1 MIFTESPVYVWSLT
15 TFSVPQSTLALCFY
29 FSLAFRHRVRDTLIL
44 LLHFFSD
51 FPTRQD
57 FRFQAANLA
66 TSCIFHLLAHLILR
80 RIFQNRKRYEPTTRI
95 SKCAMLYLKFISK
108 YYFFRQF
115 EGNQNLFRWRFE
127 KCSRING
134 FQNLSF
140 NSICLL
146 FRPLHSCLG
155 ALLRK
160 RYSFKVTDDD
170 HNTARLNQ
178 NIP

>member
-15 TFSVPQSTLALCFY
+15 TFSVPKSTLALYFY

-80 RIFQNRKRYEPTTRI
+80 RIFQNRKRYEPMTRI

-108 YYFFRQF
+108 YYFFSVSLR
-115 EGNQNLFRWRFE
+115 EI
-127 KCSRING
+127 RI
-134 FQNLSF
+134 FKTCHL
-140 NSICLL
+140 IPYAC
-146 FRPLHSCLG
+146 
-155 ALLRK
+155 
-160 RYSFKVTDDD
+160 YSGPFIVASE
-170 HNTARLNQ
+170 HCFARDTHLK
-178 NIP
+178 

>member
-15 TFSVPQSTLALCFY
+15 TFSVPLSTLALYFY
-29 FSLAFRHRVRDTLIL
+29 FSLAFRYRVRDTLIL

-80 RIFQNRKRYEPTTRI
+80 RIFQNRKRYEPMTRI

-108 YYFFRQF
+108 YYFFSVSLR
-115 EGNQNLFRWRFE
+115 EI
-127 KCSRING
+127 RI
-134 FQNLSF
+134 FK
-140 NSICLL
+140 ICHLI
-146 FRPLHSCLG
+146 PYAC
-155 ALLRK
+155 
-160 RYSFKVTDDD
+160 YSGPFIVASE
-170 HNTARLNQ
+170 HCFARDTHLK
-178 NIP
+178 

>member
-15 TFSVPQSTLALCFY
+15 TFSVPKSTLALYFY
-29 FSLAFRHRVRDTLIL
+29 FSLAFRYRVRDTLIL

-80 RIFQNRKRYEPTTRI
+80 RIFQNRKRYEPMTRI

-108 YYFFRQF
+108 YYFFSVSLR
-115 EGNQNLFRWRFE
+115 EI
-127 KCSRING
+127 RI
-134 FQNLSF
+134 FKTCHL
-140 NSICLL
+140 IPYAC
-146 FRPLHSCLG
+146 
-155 ALLRK
+155 
-160 RYSFKVTDDD
+160 YSGPFIVASE
-170 HNTARLNQ
+170 HCFARDTHLK
-178 NIP
+178 

>member
-15 TFSVPQSTLALCFY
+15 TFSVPKSTLALCFY
-29 FSLAFRHRVRDTLIL
+29 FSLAFRYRVRDTFIL

-80 RIFQNRKRYEPTTRI
+80 RIFQNRKRYEPMTRI

-108 YYFFRQF
+108 CYFFSVSLR
-115 EGNQNLFRWRFE
+115 EI
-127 KCSRING
+127 RI
-134 FQNLSF
+134 FKTCHL
-140 NSICLL
+140 IPYAC
-146 FRPLHSCLG
+146 
-155 ALLRK
+155 
-160 RYSFKVTDDD
+160 YSGPFIVASE
-170 HNTARLNQ
+170 HCFARDTHLK
-178 NIP
+178 

>member
-80 RIFQNRKRYEPTTRI
+80 RIFQNRQRYEPMTRI

-108 YYFFRQF
+108 CYFFSVSLR
-115 EGNQNLFRWRFE
+115 EI
-127 KCSRING
+127 RI
-134 FQNLSF
+134 FKTCHL
-140 NSICLL
+140 IPYAC
-146 FRPLHSCLG
+146 
-155 ALLRK
+155 
-160 RYSFKVTDDD
+160 YSGPFIVASE
-170 HNTARLNQ
+170 HCFARDTHLK
-178 NIP
+178 

>member
-15 TFSVPQSTLALCFY
+15 TFSVPKSTLALYFY
-29 FSLAFRHRVRDTLIL
+29 FSLAFRYRVRDTFIL

-80 RIFQNRKRYEPTTRI
+80 RIFQNRKRYEPMTRI

-108 YYFFRQF
+108 YYFFFRQF
-115 EGNQNLFRWRFE
+115 EGNQN
-127 KCSRING
+127 

-155 ALLRK
+155 ALLRQ
-160 RYSFKVTDDD
+160 RYSFKVTDAI
-170 HNTARLNQ
+170 TIL
-178 NIP
+178 PV

>member
-15 TFSVPQSTLALCFY
+15 TFSVPQSTLALYFY
-29 FSLAFRHRVRDTLIL
+29 FSLAFRYGIRDTLIL

-80 RIFQNRKRYEPTTRI
+80 RIFQNRKRYEPMIQI
-95 SKCAMLYLKFISK
+95 SKCAMLYLKFIFEILF
-108 YYFFRQF
+108 FFRQF
-115 EGNQNLFRWRFE
+115 EGNQN
-127 KCSRING
+127 

-155 ALLRK
+155 ALLRQ

>member
-15 TFSVPQSTLALCFY
+15 TFSVPQSTLALYFY
-29 FSLAFRHRVRDTLIL
+29 FSLAFRYRVRHTLIL

-80 RIFQNRKRYEPTTRI
+80 RIFQNRKRYEPMTRI

-108 YYFFRQF
+108 YYFFSVSLR
-115 EGNQNLFRWRFE
+115 EI
-127 KCSRING
+127 RI
-134 FQNLSF
+134 FKTCHL
-140 NSICLL
+140 IPYAC
-146 FRPLHSCLG
+146 
-155 ALLRK
+155 
-160 RYSFKVTDDD
+160 YSGPFIVASE
-170 HNTARLNQ
+170 HCFARDTHLK
-178 NIP
+178 

>member
-15 TFSVPQSTLALCFY
+15 TFSVPQSTLALYFY
-29 FSLAFRHRVRDTLIL
+29 FSLAFRYRLRDTLIL

-80 RIFQNRKRYEPTTRI
+80 RIFQNRKRYEPMTRI

-108 YYFFRQF
+108 YYFFSVSLR
-115 EGNQNLFRWRFE
+115 EI
-127 KCSRING
+127 RI
-134 FQNLSF
+134 FKTCHL
-140 NSICLL
+140 IPYAC
-146 FRPLHSCLG
+146 
-155 ALLRK
+155 
-160 RYSFKVTDDD
+160 YSGPFIVASE
-170 HNTARLNQ
+170 HCFARDTHLK
-178 NIP
+178 